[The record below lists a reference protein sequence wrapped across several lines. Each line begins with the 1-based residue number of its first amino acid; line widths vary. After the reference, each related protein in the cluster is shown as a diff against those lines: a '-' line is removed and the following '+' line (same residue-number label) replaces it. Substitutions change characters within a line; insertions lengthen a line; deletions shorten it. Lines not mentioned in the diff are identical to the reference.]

1 MMRKNK
7 DGESSHETVNKVPF
21 LSLKGRGEGGFCFGY
36 LIVILC
42 MMMMIF
48 ILAVWFRKTRVGT
61 NFLTKSVTVLDVTV
75 AVMLEF

>member
-48 ILAVWFRKTRVGT
+48 ILAVHPTIYNPCGDQGAPLLYFFSSSHTRR
-61 NFLTKSVTVLDVTV
+61 L
-75 AVMLEF
+75 